1 MKRINKVNRIKA
13 TIKPYHIS
21 KLPVRI
27 ISSLV
32 VYGD

>member
-13 TIKPYHIS
+13 SIKPYHIS
-21 KLPVRI
+21 KLPTRI
-27 ISSLV
+27 VASLV